1 MTHFEVKYRIDK
13 FDVKDDTFHKLLVYL
28 RNENVNYSTTS
39 SINADDRT
47 ITQTIWLDYDIIFKY
62 IETLSDYNDRLE
74 HRLNKL

>member
-1 MTHFEVKYRIDK
+1 MTHFEVKYRVNK
-13 FDVKDDTFHKLLVYL
+13 FDVKEDTFDKLLIYL
-28 RNENVNYSTTS
+28 KNENVNYSTTS

-47 ITQTIWLDYDIIFKY
+47 ITQTICLDYDIIFKY